1 MDPECRIEL
10 GEEIMEIHA
19 ENIWIIGAAG
29 RHVPAVC
36 IAKNNFRNVPPSG
49 SNAYLT
55 PAVEGFLHPEQFFIK
70 K

>member
-1 MDPECRIEL
+1 MR
-10 GEEIMEIHA
+10 IHA
-19 ENIWIIGAAG
+19 KNVWIISAAG
-29 RHVPAVC
+29 RHMPIVC

-49 SNAYLT
+49 STAYLT